1 MKTAPSIQFGIR
13 LLIFLNILMAFASIW
28 VFMRMAPVIEEITS
42 RNERSLESCEKM
54 LMILAIS
61 PFRQSAS
68 LHLDFEK
75 AYKDA
80 CNNITEKGE
89 MEELRKIGNIYRDAL
104 QGNVAAREQTIS
116 SIYGLASINRSA
128 MLSAAESAK
137 KLGYSGAWGVVFMAV
152 LIFIVGILFIHR
164 FRTRLLNPLTEIQE
178 VLSARKAGDVF
189 RRCPNSCDAA
199 DIRCLYEGV
208 NELLDS
214 SDSSGQ

>member
-13 LLIFLNILMAFASIW
+13 ILIFLNMMMAFASIW
-28 VFMRMAPVIEEITS
+28 GFMRMAPVIEEINA

-54 LMILAIS
+54 LMILALS
-61 PFRQSAS
+61 PFRQGAS
-68 LHLDFEK
+68 MHLDFDK

-89 MEELRKIGNIYRDAL
+89 AEELRKIGSIYRDAL
-104 QGNVAAREQTIS
+104 QGNVAAREQTVA
-116 SIYGLASINRSA
+116 SIYGVASINRSA
-128 MLSAAESAK
+128 MLSAAQEAK

-152 LIFIVGILFIHR
+152 LIFSAGILFIHR

-178 VLSARKAGDVF
+178 VLTARKSGDVF
-189 RRCPNSCDAA
+189 RRCPSSCDAA

-208 NELLDS
+208 NELLDR
-214 SDSSGQ
+214 SDSTGG